1 MRLSLGEGFR
11 FFVGVEESPNFL
23 SQEGRCTTGAFL
35 EDGLSGRGDIASDE
49 CWRDVPGGLSPCHMA
64 IFLRLCMRPKFIISG
79 SPSRMREH
87 ERTTMAGEQRC
98 HEKRL
103 SWRGEC
109 RSPGLPALRI
119 HYSSVVA
126 QVLMA

>member
-49 CWRDVPGGLSPCHMA
+49 CWRDVPGGLPPCHMA
-64 IFLRLCMRPKFIISG
+64 IFLRLRIRRRSISG
-79 SPSRMREH
+79 SSSQTREH
-87 ERTTMAGEQRC
+87 GRTTMVGEQHR
-98 HEKRL
+98 HEKKLR
-103 SWRGEC
+103 WRGEC
-109 RSPGLPALRI
+109 RSPGLSALHI
-119 HYSSVVA
+119 HSASVVA
-126 QVLMA
+126 QVLMV